1 MALAI
6 EECLC
11 GLFSSEFTFILKLT
25 KLEVTSP
32 HIPPQRHRTS
42 RAGWSNRTPYKLA
55 GSGVTRSAAI
65 SALLSHPHE
74 LTASMSERLAKLSR
88 FEPG

>member
-25 KLEVTSP
+25 KLDVTSP

-42 RAGWSNRTPYKLA
+42 RAGWSSRTPYKLA

-65 SALLSHPHE
+65 SALLSHE

>member
-42 RAGWSNRTPYKLA
+42 RAGWSLVGPRTNWQALA
-55 GSGVTRSAAI
+55 
-65 SALLSHPHE
+65 
-74 LTASMSERLAKLSR
+74 
-88 FEPG
+88 